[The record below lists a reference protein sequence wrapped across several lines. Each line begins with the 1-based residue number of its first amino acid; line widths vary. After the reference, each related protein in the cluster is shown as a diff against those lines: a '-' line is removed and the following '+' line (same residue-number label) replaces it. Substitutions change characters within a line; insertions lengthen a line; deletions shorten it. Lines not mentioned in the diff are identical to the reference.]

1 MKYQEFYKILEKNI
15 EKKQNILA
23 TVMEGPGQG
32 NRLFFS
38 EGELVAQC
46 REHAMKQEELR
57 ELADMEES
65 RMLSFGERKIF
76 AEVLRKPARLV
87 ICGGGHVA
95 QQVVSLAKR
104 TGFTVTV
111 LEDRPYFAD
120 EARRAGAD
128 QVICQDFS
136 KGLNEISGNSDTY
149 FLVVTRG
156 HRYDGIC
163 LESILKK
170 ERAYVGMM
178 ASRKRGILLK
188 KKLVED
194 GFAQKEVD
202 SIHTPVGISIHAET
216 PEEIAV
222 SILAELIMIKNSTK
236 KTSGY
241 DKEMLSYLTGEEAP
255 EQKKALATIVARRGS
270 APREIG
276 TKMLVLEDGR
286 LIGTI
291 GGGCMESRIRQRC
304 LHMLKNGETEGRLV
318 CEDMTGT
325 EAEEE
330 GLVCGGTIQVYL
342 EVLDN

>member
-1 MKYQEFYKILEKNI
+1 MRYREFYNILSEQI
-15 EKKQNILA
+15 EKKQNILV
-23 TVMEGPGQG
+23 TLMEGCGQG
-32 NRLFFS
+32 SRLFFS
-38 EGELVAQC
+38 QGELAAQC
-46 REHAMKQEELR
+46 GEHGLKPEEIK
-57 ELADMEES
+57 ELSDIKES
-65 RMLSFGERKIF
+65 KMLSLGDRTIF

-104 TGFTVTV
+104 TGFTVIV

-136 KGLNEISGNSDTY
+136 RGLSEITGNSDTY

-188 KKLVED
+188 KKLAED
-194 GFAQKEVD
+194 GFAQKDVD

-222 SILAELIMIKNSTK
+222 SILAELIMTKNSTK

-255 EQKKALATIVARRGS
+255 EQKKALATIVSRRGS

-291 GGGCMESRIRQRC
+291 GGGCMESRIRQHC
-304 LHMLKNGETEGRLV
+304 LHMLKNGETEGRLIY
-318 CEDMTGT
+318 EDMSGT
-325 EAEEE
+325 EAEDE
-330 GLVCGGTIQVYL
+330 GLVCGGMIRVYL
-342 EVLDN
+342 EVLDS

>member
-15 EKKQNILA
+15 EKKQNILV

-38 EGELVAQC
+38 EGELAAQC
-46 REHAMKQEELR
+46 QEHAMRPEELR

-194 GFAQKEVD
+194 GFDQKQVD

-222 SILAELIMIKNSTK
+222 SILAELIMTKNSTK

-241 DKEMLSYLTGEEAP
+241 DKRNAVISDRRRSFGTEKSPCYHCSQKTNRPKGEF
-255 EQKKALATIVARRGS
+255 
-270 APREIG
+270 G

-286 LIGTI
+286 LIGTL
-291 GGGCMESRIRQRC
+291 GGGCME
-304 LHMLKNGETEGRLV
+304 
-318 CEDMTGT
+318 
-325 EAEEE
+325 AE
-330 GLVCGGTIQVYL
+330 
-342 EVLDN
+342 